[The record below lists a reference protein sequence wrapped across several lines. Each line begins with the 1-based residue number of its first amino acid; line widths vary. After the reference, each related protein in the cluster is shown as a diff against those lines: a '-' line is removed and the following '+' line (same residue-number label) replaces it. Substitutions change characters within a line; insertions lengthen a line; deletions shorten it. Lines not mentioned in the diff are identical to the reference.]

1 MKKISLLEHERVDDI
16 PLLIG
21 LMKNMGLPAIINRAI
36 PRHGNHTGLDHG
48 SMAMAWL
55 AYILSEGD
63 HRKVSVEPWAGLRL
77 LSMQSLLGQTMSA
90 KDFTDDR
97 LGILLKH
104 LGNDEAWESI
114 EQQLWDKTIRVIP
127 PNNGIPGIR
136 LDATTVSGYHTIV
149 ENLLMQHG
157 NSKAHRPDLG
167 QFKLMS
173 ASHQP
178 SGCLIA
184 TSIHPGQTADDP
196 LYVPIMQRV
205 QGILGQE
212 GLLFCGDCKMAAVAT
227 RAYVVR
233 TNCHYLVPLPMTGK
247 VADWLYDLI
256 LFAEDHPGELEEL
269 AGLPEGSVGF
279 ETSRVE
285 RHVDPASGEI
295 TEWPERVLVVRTSEF
310 AAKKEATLDRKLDEA
325 EEAIKRLTPEPGR
338 GKRAFRSEEALR
350 AAIREIEE
358 QKGVTGFLSVSLERR
373 ESRKTK
379 LVGRGRGGKNRES
392 QEVVEARYF
401 VQMVIRL
408 EDVVEEQK
416 NYLGWRIFTTTMLS
430 DALPLA
436 QAILEYRK
444 GWCLEKSFHLL
455 KEQPI
460 GISPLFVQTDEQIKG
475 LTHLLLLAN
484 RILSEIE
491 LRVRGSLQ
499 AAGEQLTGLSLGSPK
514 QGTAKPTAA
523 SLLKRVSRDQITLTR
538 IVMGKAVAFH
548 LSAISPTVE
557 RILHHLGLNSSI
569 YDCLQEI
576 GET

>member
-21 LMKNMGLPAIINRAI
+21 LMKNIGLPEIINQAI
-36 PRHGNHTGLDHG
+36 PGHGNHKGLDHG
-48 SMAMAWL
+48 SMAVVWL

-77 LSMQSLLGQTMSA
+77 MTLQKLLGQTMTA

-97 LGILLKH
+97 LGILLKY
-104 LGNDEAWESI
+104 LASDEAWESI
-114 EQQLWDKTIRVIP
+114 EDQLWHKTIRVLP
-127 PNNGIPGIR
+127 PNNGVPGIR
-136 LDATTVSGYHTIV
+136 LDASTVSGYHTIV

-157 NSKAHRPDLG
+157 NSKDHRPDLG

-196 LYVPIMQRV
+196 LYVPIMRRV
-205 QGILGQE
+205 QEILGLE
-212 GLLFCGDCKMAAVAT
+212 KLLFCGDCKMAALAT
-227 RAYVVR
+227 RAHVVQ
-233 TNCHYLVPLPMTGK
+233 TNCRYLAPLPMTGK
-247 VADWLYDLI
+247 VTDWLYDLI

-279 ETSRVE
+279 ETTRLE
-285 RHVDPASGEI
+285 LHVDPVTGEI

-310 AAKKEATLDRKLDEA
+310 AARKEGTLDRKLAEA
-325 EEAIKRLTPEPGR
+325 VEAIKRLTPAPGR
-338 GKRAFRSEEALR
+338 GQRAFRSEEALKE
-350 AAIREIEE
+350 AIRKIEE
-358 QKGVTGFLSVSLERR
+358 QKGVAGLLSVSLEKR
-373 ESRKTK
+373 ESRKVK

-392 QEVVEARYF
+392 QEIVEARYF
-401 VQMVIRL
+401 VENVLRREQTI
-408 EDVVEEQK
+408 EEQK
-416 NYLGWRIFTTTMLS
+416 NYLGWRLFATNMP
-430 DALPLA
+430 AEEFPLA

-444 GWCLEKSFHLL
+444 GWCLERSFHLL

-499 AAGEQLTGLSLGSPK
+499 AAGEQITGLALGSPK
-514 QGTAKPTAA
+514 QGTARPTAV

-538 IVMGKAVAFH
+538 VVMGEAVISH

-557 RILHHLGLNSSI
+557 RILVHLGLNSSI
-569 YDCLQEI
+569 YGVLQEI